1 MDPREYDRKF
11 WGKVPPAERTLWGR
25 WLRRERGDRAQKD
38 VVAELEARLR
48 RPLAINTYS
57 EMEGRDGVNEDWRDV
72 FRRFYG
78 KPDGWEPTPDEWSPK
93 PETSAAPASDL
104 SALASVVERQQ
115 SQIADLI
122 GVVTQQQGQ
131 IAELLEAVR
140 LLTRPAALVALS
152 DTLASTLQDDESAA
166 LAHGRLGAVP
176 AAEAPRPTV
185 LPDAERRGEAP

>member
-1 MDPREYDRKF
+1 M
-11 WGKVPPAERTLWGR
+11 WQTCLHSAVPKRLTDEQ
-25 WLRRERGDRAQKD
+25 RGPLAAWIVRQR
-38 VVAELEARLR
+38 EARGWKSEEMPGRLADVGYGVR
-48 RPLAINTYS
+48 ADYYRQVEAGKKPGPDFLASLERLFGAEYVEPRPDA
-57 EMEGRDGVNEDWRDV
+57 EDR
-72 FRRFYG
+72 
-78 KPDGWEPTPDEWSPK
+78 P
-93 PETSAAPASDL
+93 APASDL

-122 GVVTQQQGQ
+122 GVVTQQQSQ

>member
-1 MDPREYDRKF
+1 MKND
-11 WGKVPPAERTLWGR
+11 T
-25 WLRRERGDRAQKD
+25 ERGLLGAWARKERLALGLSVEQ
-38 VVAELEARLR
+38 VVARLSDR
-48 RPLAINTYS
+48 GAAVDPAYIRAIESGSKRPRLDS
-57 EMEGRDGVNEDWRDV
+57 EIVDAL
-72 FRRFYG
+72 
-78 KPDGWEPTPDEWSPK
+78 
-93 PETSAAPASDL
+93 SAVYRSRPVESEPASPDAPDL

-122 GVVTQQQGQ
+122 GVVSQQQGQ

-176 AAEAPRPTV
+176 AAEASRPTV